1 MESASPCGRREN
13 KNHTGDQ
20 AQDDLAQ
27 KLVLEVAQIPKLAE
41 SLLQLI
47 STGEDHTIDE
57 RKEAILQSIV
67 LRRALQRK
75 STVEDS
81 LLKKAVV
88 EEATKWIGNC
98 LREHSNPAERKTKL
112 ACVTRFFQLLS
123 TLGDDA
129 CAFSEHDG
137 YDSKARNELLGSLST
152 AFDEWL
158 PLVLE
163 LSDREV
169 VQVAD
174 FNIIRDVLDEKLTK
188 PLVMLI
194 VLLDGIATAVVLG
207 CYVSATILMAQHD
220 DNISGL
226 EAVLLVVAIV
236 CALYIALREATQAWK
251 MSGLGLFDSWRSDGS
266 NMLDVFCVA
275 SVLSTSG
282 VALLGSHGARSQTW
296 FRILV
301 VATSCSLWLEVLNF
315 LKLLHKKTATFV
327 LSIFQ
332 IFNDLREF
340 ILVLLLFVLM
350 FTNAFY
356 LLLSSAVVS
365 SSDDTAAADD
375 DDDDDGEEGDP
386 FSTFGETLLTMY
398 RMMLGDFERDWF
410 SSKSETVAVVTVML
424 FIIFTFMVMV
434 LLLNMLIAII
444 SDSYDYAMI
453 RAEQLFLQARI
464 DLAAELVAVGVATSD
479 AKDYAW
485 IPNLRWFDSVFR
497 FSRKVDDGEED
508 PDAHLFEEEWAG
520 RALDQERRTK
530 EAVQA
535 SKVVVLERIDGL
547 EKSVEEI
554 RTALA
559 GLETR
564 ILGAIKASK

>member
-1 MESASPCGRREN
+1 M
-13 KNHTGDQ
+13 
-20 AQDDLAQ
+20 
-27 KLVLEVAQIPKLAE
+27 
-41 SLLQLI
+41 
-47 STGEDHTIDE
+47 
-57 RKEAILQSIV
+57 
-67 LRRALQRK
+67 
-75 STVEDS
+75 
-81 LLKKAVV
+81 V

-188 PLVMLI
+188 PLAMLI

-301 VATSCSLWLEVLNF
+301 VAASCSLWLEVLNF

-375 DDDDDGEEGDP
+375 DDGDDGEGDP

-410 SSKSETVAVVTVML
+410 SSKESDTVALVAVML

-479 AKDYAW
+479 AKNYAW

-497 FSRKVDDGEED
+497 FSRKVDDDEED

-535 SKVVVLERIDGL
+535 SKVVVLEKIDSRVDGL

-554 RTALA
+554 RTALTAGLA

-564 ILGAIKASK
+564 ILGTVLGAINKR